1 MPLRQAGRMGEA
13 FEVEGNRLRL
23 VVAGQER
30 LDALVAMIDGAT
42 ESLRALYY
50 IYADDDAGKR
60 IHAALLAAAARGVK
74 TSLIVDGLGSDS
86 ARQHDFFDPLR
97 EAGIE
102 VCAFSPRWGRRYLLR
117 NHQKLVLAD
126 QCRAI
131 VGGFNVADG
140 YFAETGEDAWRD
152 LGLIVE
158 GPAAERLT
166 GYYDVLQAWTK
177 RPKSKMRTLKRALRR
192 WSNPAGKARWLLGGP
207 VRRLSPWAKAIR
219 SDMQSANRLDLIA
232 AYFAPTPGMLNAID
246 GVGERGEARVITA
259 SKTDNLATIGAA
271 RFTYAGLLR
280 KGVRV
285 FEYAPSRLHT
295 KLYVVDDAVYIGS
308 ANFDVRSLFLNL
320 EIMLRIED
328 RAFAAH
334 VRSYVDGE
342 VARSTEQ
349 MLPSYSGI
357 ATLGQRVRYALCYFV
372 VAVADYNVSRSLSF
386 GVK

>member
-1 MPLRQAGRMGEA
+1 MGET
-13 FEVEGNRLRL
+13 FEVEGNRLAL
-23 VVAGQER
+23 VIGGRER
-30 LDALVAMIDGAT
+30 LDALIALIDGAT

-60 IHAALLAAAARGVK
+60 VHAALLAAAARGVE

-86 ARQHDFFDPLR
+86 ARQHDFFAPLR
-97 EAGIE
+97 DAGID
-102 VCAFSPRWGRRYLLR
+102 VCAFHPRWGRRYLLR

-126 QCRAI
+126 GRRAI
-131 VGGFNVADG
+131 VGGFNVADD
-140 YFAETGEDAWRD
+140 YFADSGEETWRD

-158 GPAAERLT
+158 GSAAERLT
-166 GYYDVLQAWTK
+166 GYYDVLQAWTQA
-177 RPKSKMRTLKRALRR
+177 PKSKMRTLRRALRR
-192 WSNPAGKARWLLGGP
+192 WSNPDGKARWLLGGP

-219 SDMQSANRLDLIA
+219 SDMRAGSRLDIIA

-246 GVGERGEARVITA
+246 GVATRGDARVVTA
-259 SKTDNLATIGAA
+259 SKTDNPATIGAA

-285 FEYAPSRLHT
+285 FEYEPSRLHT
-295 KLYVVDDAVYIGS
+295 KLYIVDNAVYIGS

-328 RAFAAH
+328 RAFAEH
-334 VRSYVDGE
+334 VRTYVDGE

-349 MLPSYSGI
+349 VLANYSGI
-357 ATLGQRVRYALCYFV
+357 GTVGQRIRYALCYFI
-372 VAVADYNVSRSLSF
+372 VAVADYNVSRTFSF